1 MEDPTIDSGING
13 GAVVV
18 GGGTSNN
25 RWNPTK
31 EQINLL
37 EGLYKQGVRTP
48 TADQIQQITCRL
60 RSYGPIEGKNVF
72 YWFQN
77 HKARQRQKQKQQQDN
92 SFVFFNGFLHHHYSH
107 HGPPPSQPLLMSP
120 PPPSAPYRGC
130 PPHLVCGP
138 FYGNMGHHHQQY
150 PKVLIPGSLKRRT
163 RVPPELV
170 RADENNQI
178 EGYNAPQPF
187 YEENNRSS
195 NETLQ
200 LFPLHPTGI
209 LEERS
214 GGSTTSTSNSAEI
227 EMDGGGR
234 DGDDEVNENHQHLFN
249 FFGGLNE

>member
-31 EQINLL
+31 EQINFL
-37 EGLYKQGVRTP
+37 EGLYRQGVRTP

-92 SFVFFNGFLHHHYSH
+92 SFVFFNGFLHHPHH

-120 PPPSAPYRGC
+120 PPP
-130 PPHLVCGP
+130 
-138 FYGNMGHHHQQY
+138 
-150 PKVLIPGSLKRRT
+150 
-163 RVPPELV
+163 
-170 RADENNQI
+170 
-178 EGYNAPQPF
+178 
-187 YEENNRSS
+187 EENNRGS

-214 GGSTTSTSNSAEI
+214 GGSTTSTSTSAEI

-234 DGDDEVNENHQHLFN
+234 DGDDEVNENPQHLFN